1 MVVHERPAGLTCL
14 ISTSLGSPVQKGG
27 DCISRRN
34 EDEDDVG
41 LAVGRDDHGA
51 NSRCRHEHHVETD
64 VVEGKDSPPVG
75 VIDEG
80 LHQRVDADLD
90 ALGRDSQQECGD
102 QEGRLRIQP
111 AGKNLRDSCGRQQ
124 NDGPQLK

>member
-1 MVVHERPAGLTCL
+1 MVRERLAGLTRL
-14 ISTSLGSPVQKGG
+14 IGTSLGSPIQKCG
-27 DCISRRN
+27 DCISRRY
-34 EDEDDVG
+34 EDEQDVG
-41 LAVGRDDHGA
+41 LAVGWDDHGA
-51 NSRCRHEHHVETD
+51 DSRCRHEHHVETD

-90 ALGRDSQQECGD
+90 ALGRDPQQKCGD

-111 AGKNLRDSCGRQQ
+111 ARKGLRDSCGRQES
-124 NDGPQLK
+124 DGPQLR